1 MLYNTTT
8 NSNEMREE
16 ISRRLEG
23 GSSSE
28 SLGRRRLDREKV
40 S

>member
-1 MLYNTTT
+1 MYNTTT
-8 NSNEMREE
+8 NINEMREE

-23 GSSSE
+23 GNSSE
-28 SLGRRRLDREKV
+28 SLGRRRLDREKG